1 MYISSYG
8 RKDYSLHLSYQAH
21 VAVPETLFMGKRV
34 KHNYA
39 NETRTCN
46 IWGTIRQWK
55 FRVSSWIKQL
65 LAVLIG

>member
-1 MYISSYG
+1 MIRNYLKKTLDGSMYISSYG

-46 IWGTIRQWK
+46 I
-55 FRVSSWIKQL
+55 
-65 LAVLIG
+65 